1 MYCCKAVPAVVPH
14 THDLMQVSATY
25 NSTAAII
32 VHRADGQGVISEL
45 RFETVQRLLQL
56 CQAVDGGQEAAVGS
70 QPIQRTAGSEL
81 RGFRARL
88 VDEQGEVVDE
98 SDLKVVLRYD
108 GDQRVSQLQHLAC
121 LSHCISC

>member
-1 MYCCKAVPAVVPH
+1 MYCCKAVLAVVPH
-14 THDLMQVSATY
+14 TNDLMQVSATY

-45 RFETVQRLLQL
+45 LFETARRQLQL
-56 CQAVDGGQEAAVGS
+56 YQAVDGGQEATVGS

-88 VDEQGEVVDE
+88 VDEQGVVDE

-108 GDQRVSQLQHLAC
+108 GDHRVSELQHLAC
-121 LSHCISC
+121 LSHCSSC